1 MATRPDSAEP
11 AVDELKRRARRRLVG
26 AVVLALAAAVILPML
41 FESDPKPFGDDV
53 AIKIPPID
61 DGKFVNPLS
70 PEKSSESK
78 AAGAAGKGPTPAPG
92 QTSDAGYAQRRPL
105 ERNPG
110 SATSSGAAPSTAG
123 SVADAGAPAK
133 APPAPTPPTAA
144 SGDTGAGL
152 VVQVGAFADSQ
163 AADDLAAKLKNSG
176 FAAYTEATSGEPRVQ
191 RVRIGPFGSREA
203 AEAVLAKV
211 KAAGYSSAII
221 SGK

>member
-1 MATRPDSAEP
+1 MATHPDSAEP

-70 PEKSSESK
+70 PEKSAESK
-78 AAGAAGKGPTPAPG
+78 PAGAAGKGATSTPG
-92 QTSDAGYAQRRPL
+92 QPSDAGYAQRRPL
-105 ERNPG
+105 ERNPAPLPG
-110 SATSSGAAPSTAG
+110 SAAAPSTAG
-123 SVADAGAPAK
+123 SVADAAAPAK
-133 APPAPTPPTAA
+133 APFAPAPSAA
-144 SGDTGAGL
+144 TGGDAGAAL

-163 AADDLAAKLKNSG
+163 AADDLAARLKNSG
-176 FAAYTEATSGEPRVQ
+176 FPAYTEATSGEPRVQ

-203 AEAVLAKV
+203 AEAALAKV